1 MRDLRVDGNFLMICT
16 VSGFPLLFILCT
28 LYLSL
33 DCLYLIG
40 AMLDCLLGLV
50 GSGL

>member
-1 MRDLRVDGNFLMICT
+1 MCDLRVDGNFLMVCT

-33 DCLYLIG
+33 DCLYFDLG
-40 AMLDCLLGLV
+40 AVLDLLV
-50 GSGL
+50 GFGW